1 MKKYLKFVLLL
12 GIILVFLTGC
22 ISELVVPENNVNSPS
37 TEGSSAYENPA
48 DGLGTGK
55 GTLKIYLTDAPGDYK
70 EVNIN
75 ISRIEG
81 HIAVEDEEGY
91 WEILK
96 EWPDGMEV
104 DLIKLEDVSILLASL
119 ELEPNN
125 YTQLRIFLNGDASL
139 VLEGEEGLDGPT
151 VTEPLEI
158 PSSANTGI
166 KLNRPFEIVA
176 GSITELTIDFDAEKS
191 VVETGNGKYKLKPV
205 IHVTSKTYSEGEEL
219 PDGLGSVSGSVSYY
233 ESDEGVLVLAGIG
246 GANIELTGGA
256 YIFGNTTITSTV
268 SPIGE
273 FSLENVPAGIYIL
286 NVNAEGYDDYS
297 QSIEVIA
304 EADTVVDV
312 VLLSGG
318 ISGIVKESESESTF
332 IAGATVTVT
341 LSGGDIFN
349 SSTSTNESG
358 EFVIEQLPVG
368 SYDLTVSAGGYN
380 EYTDVTPGGIAVTA
394 GGIIDIGIIELEPL
408 PVPSP

>member
-1 MKKYLKFVLLL
+1 
-12 GIILVFLTGC
+12 
-22 ISELVVPENNVNSPS
+22 
-37 TEGSSAYENPA
+37 
-48 DGLGTGK
+48 
-55 GTLKIYLTDAPGDYK
+55 
-70 EVNIN
+70 
-75 ISRIEG
+75 
-81 HIAVEDEEGY
+81 
-91 WEILK
+91 
-96 EWPDGMEV
+96 
-104 DLIKLEDVSILLASL
+104 
-119 ELEPNN
+119 
-125 YTQLRIFLNGDASL
+125 
-139 VLEGEEGLDGPT
+139 
-151 VTEPLEI
+151 
-158 PSSANTGI
+158 
-166 KLNRPFEIVA
+166 
-176 GSITELTIDFDAEKS
+176 
-191 VVETGNGKYKLKPV
+191 
-205 IHVTSKTYSEGEEL
+205 
-219 PDGLGSVSGSVSYY
+219 VSYY